1 MGPFHKPSCLHG
13 SYKSAQKESPT
24 FTADAQEHLSL
35 TPGFNQEEG
44 AGLNVCSSWNFTH
57 CSSSSVPRGFFS
69 SPQLPSQNNNDF

>member
-57 CSSSSVPRGFFS
+57 CSIFLCAQRLLLL
-69 SPQLPSQNNNDF
+69 SPASLSEQ